1 IKPSAT
7 FSSLRCVQQHVLCM
21 ENAADS
27 KHTGKGRRV
36 WGQMTRTGAADNL
49 VGVNVE
55 WQEGVAGCLSRRG
68 GDFAALSAELV
79 STKWPLVKSPQDRKT
94 PTSHKYPRMRPRQP
108 SCTNVLNSLDFHSGF
123 LLTSYG
129 I

>member
-7 FSSLRCVQQHVLCM
+7 FSSLGCAQQHVLCM
-21 ENAADS
+21 ENAGDS
-27 KHTGKGRRV
+27 KHTGKGRRL

-55 WQEGVAGCLSRRG
+55 RQEGMAGCLSQRG

-79 STKWPLVKSPQDRKT
+79 STKWALAESPQDRKT
-94 PTSHKYPRMRPRQP
+94 PTSHKSSQCSVEERYTLD
-108 SCTNVLNSLDFHSGF
+108 SFGCTR
-123 LLTSYG
+123 
-129 I
+129 